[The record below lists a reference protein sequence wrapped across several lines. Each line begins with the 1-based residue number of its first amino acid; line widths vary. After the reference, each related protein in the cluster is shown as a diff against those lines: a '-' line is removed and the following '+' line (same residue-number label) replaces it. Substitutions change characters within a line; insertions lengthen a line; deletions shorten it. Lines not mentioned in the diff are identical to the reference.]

1 LRLIKKRIIEKLSN
15 LNGSEFEELCCPI
28 FKKINEDKVCYCKG
42 LNEDGKPVGYTVDFF
57 TNDLEIIGECGTSQE
72 YIKKISHDI
81 EHAKKFNK
89 EVKKIIL
96 FTNKDLSG
104 RELNERIKEMKNQY
118 KIDKIEIYDASIIAS
133 FIMDNFYYI
142 ETTIK
147 NILNEIYDEIY
158 IYFSEK
164 GVLEIPFDDK
174 DIHTAYLDKA
184 NKILKNGNKL
194 IIAGISGIGKTI
206 LAKKIAKYNIES
218 FELGLFIRRIDDTYF
233 EINGIKRNFKY
244 ITDIINM
251 TENEDKLEKNIG
263 TLLIFDDIN
272 NIENIRK
279 ILKLDFKTSK
289 IIITTKES
297 EHLKDVNP
305 TCIIQLNYLN
315 EEEKRKFLEKCRDEE
330 IIKQVPGLPIVLKVL
345 KNKECNDIKKT
356 LKQIGSVTIEEKSK
370 QIIEIYLKDI
380 LNEDYDIFLCFM
392 YFFGIKNKIMKKLV
406 EAFEID
412 LVFENMKNNFLI
424 EEYDKYFELHDFVL
438 DVIASKIKRFF
449 QCDFSNEF
457 EKSLLNL
464 FKEELDNDD
473 LDFNLFLKNNED
485 SLKKMYDKTSNE
497 KLKKYILYFLTKND
511 WKRKGEW
518 FLKEY
523 EQFKSNLII
532 FEEKIDLLLLIESYE
547 IKHFLEEKLKKEEIL
562 KKILNELEE
571 INLSEFNKD
580 ELKQKFLHHKGK
592 LYLKLAYRL
601 DYKEDKKEEQK
612 ELINKAYNIFSE
624 VNTPKSKLQLMRIL
638 LKYEEYIEESNK
650 KFQEIFS
657 DFMELSKN
665 KNWEN
670 YTVIMDFYKEVF
682 NAKHKELKI
691 KVLNETEK
699 IFINN
704 IKHSLV
710 FGLEQGYIVL
720 AKAIENLKEEHKDIY
735 NVLCKFVQEN
745 EKKIF
750 NENEKYLRELG
761 IIFGFCYLKESFYE
775 ILSKVEHSLKDFEL
789 FQYSKILYKYKD
801 FEKAKKLI
809 KKALKIAKANENKTL
824 NFYYHLLAKIEFE
837 LENVSE
843 GCENIKK
850 ALENIDNI
858 KVESHRKSI
867 QDTYNK
873 YKEKCNK

>member
-1 LRLIKKRIIEKLSN
+1 M
-15 LNGSEFEELCCPI
+15 
-28 FKKINEDKVCYCKG
+28 
-42 LNEDGKPVGYTVDFF
+42 DFF
-57 TNDLEIIGECGTSQE
+57 
-72 YIKKISHDI
+72 
-81 EHAKKFNK
+81 
-89 EVKKIIL
+89 
-96 FTNKDLSG
+96 
-104 RELNERIKEMKNQY
+104 
-118 KIDKIEIYDASIIAS
+118 
-133 FIMDNFYYI
+133 
-142 ETTIK
+142 
-147 NILNEIYDEIY
+147 
-158 IYFSEK
+158 
-164 GVLEIPFDDK
+164 
-174 DIHTAYLDKA
+174 
-184 NKILKNGNKL
+184 
-194 IIAGISGIGKTI
+194 
-206 LAKKIAKYNIES
+206 
-218 FELGLFIRRIDDTYF
+218 GL
-233 EINGIKRNFKY
+233 
-244 ITDIINM
+244 
-251 TENEDKLEKNIG
+251 
-263 TLLIFDDIN
+263 
-272 NIENIRK
+272 
-279 ILKLDFKTSK
+279 
-289 IIITTKES
+289 
-297 EHLKDVNP
+297 
-305 TCIIQLNYLN
+305 
-315 EEEKRKFLEKCRDEE
+315 
-330 IIKQVPGLPIVLKVL
+330 
-345 KNKECNDIKKT
+345 
-356 LKQIGSVTIEEKSK
+356 
-370 QIIEIYLKDI
+370 
-380 LNEDYDIFLCFM
+380 
-392 YFFGIKNKIMKKLV
+392 KNKIMKKLI

-485 SLKKMYDKTSNE
+485 SLKKMYDQTSNE

-571 INLSEFNKD
+571 INLSKFNKD

-624 VNTPKSKLQLMRIL
+624 VNKPKSKLQLMRIL

-650 KFQEIFS
+650 KLQEIFS

-670 YTVIMDFYKEVF
+670 YTVIMYFYKEVF

-801 FEKAKKLI
+801 FEKAKELI